1 MDSRPLFDRLQP
13 SLNLRERRRF
23 NARPLAPVDPR
34 EDADVAEGVLVA
46 DEVRGFA
53 VRDAVGLALR
63 GEAVVEDLVEAFGFG
78 LVAVDS
84 VVDLLRGVWVMLVG
98 CCGFWDVG
106 KCGRTSEEVVCLTLH
121 GADATLLWFTV
132 SVNVTCMHLQKS
144 LCRASR
150 WRPVFV

>member
-1 MDSRPLFDRLQP
+1 M
-13 SLNLRERRRF
+13 
-23 NARPLAPVDPR
+23 
-34 EDADVAEGVLVA
+34 
-46 DEVRGFA
+46 
-53 VRDAVGLALR
+53 GLALR

-84 VVDLLRGVWVMLVG
+84 VVDLLRGVWIMLVG

-121 GADATLLWFTV
+121 GADTTLLWFTV